1 MTNETQKTIK
11 KQSFVSGALV
21 SSAGVFFAKLI
32 GLLYCIPFNS
42 ILHTSVNVEYYGTT
56 QVLYSY
62 LLNVCQAGFPF
73 AIATLIA
80 RYASREDYKTCLLVK
95 KLSSRLMISMG
106 FAMMMLLIVFSQ
118 PAANAIYSGEGNASD
133 FRFAL
138 VCSAFALFFVPVL
151 SSMRGFYQGLKEMD
165 LYSFSQVLEQLS
177 NAAFTLG
184 ASAIA
189 VYVFGQDRIWAVFLG
204 VLATSVAAITAM
216 FHLKLHDRKRVKEMK
231 ELAAVQET
239 TLDIRARDIL
249 MELLHVSIPFM
260 IIAILGYSDSIINVL
275 FLNKGLE
282 AYGCTPAEIT
292 LISSTINYKAQKL
305 MSIPM
310 VLAPGFSSAIIPHI
324 TSAITK
330 KDFKLVRKNI
340 SQCIDIVLYI
350 ATPVALCLAVFS
362 QPLIAT
368 LFPPEHMSD
377 LPQVAQIL
385 SVFALVAFVD
395 TLQPILTS
403 LLVSCGLRKKS
414 VLIMVIQVI
423 IKFSLSYLMLAN
435 FSYPGLVASTLISTG
450 VCIAMSLYQFRKHF
464 KLRLKYTVR
473 RLLIIAGGCVLL
485 ALSAK
490 LLFSIGLGYTL
501 GDGRAMAFIKMCVSG
516 ILCVIVYFG
525 FTYLFGLPQLLLNLD
540 LKKIAARFKR

>member
-1 MTNETQKTIK
+1 MSEEAK
-11 KQSFVSGALV
+11 KQRKQSLVVGALV
-21 SSAGVFFAKLI
+21 SVAGVFFAKLI
-32 GLLYCIPFNS
+32 GLIYCIPFNT
-42 ILHTSVNVEYYGTT
+42 ILKTSVNVEYYGTT

-80 RYASREDYKTCLLVK
+80 RYMSKEDYKTCLLVK

-106 FAMMMLLIVFSQ
+106 LAMMMLLIVFSK
-118 PAANAIYSGEGNASD
+118 PAAQAIYAGEGNATD

-138 VCSAFALFFVPVL
+138 ICSAFALFFVPVL
-151 SSMRGFYQGLKEMD
+151 SSMRGFYQGLKEMEI
-165 LYSFSQVLEQLS
+165 YSFSQVLEQLT

-189 VYVFGQDRIWAVFLG
+189 VYVFAQDRIWAVFLG
-204 VLATSVAAITAM
+204 VLATSVAAIIAM
-216 FHLKLHDRKRVKEMK
+216 FHLKLNERKKVSEMK
-231 ELAAVQET
+231 ELAKNQE
-239 TLDIRARDIL
+239 IKAQVKGKDIL
-249 MELLHVSIPFM
+249 IELLHVSIPFM

-292 LISSTINYKAQKL
+292 LISSTVNYKAQKL

-330 KDFKLVRKNI
+330 KDYGLVRKNI

-350 ATPVALCLAVFS
+350 AIPVSLCLALFS

-368 LFPPEHMSD
+368 LFPPENLM
-377 LPQVAQIL
+377 QVPEIAKIL
-385 SVFALVAFVD
+385 AAFSLVALVD
-395 TLQPILTS
+395 TIQPILTS

-414 VLIMVIQVI
+414 VWIMFVQVV
-423 IKFSLSYLMLAN
+423 IKFSLSYFMLAY
-435 FSYPGLVASTLISTG
+435 FSYAGLVASTLISVG
-450 VCIAMSLYQFRKHF
+450 ICIAMTLHQFHKNFSLKLTNTLKRLTVIILASLLMSITTWGLF
-464 KLRLKYTVR
+464 KL
-473 RLLIIAGGCVLL
+473 
-485 ALSAK
+485 
-490 LLFSIGLGYTL
+490 GLGYTIV
-501 GDGRAMAFIKMCVSG
+501 DGRILTFIKMCIAGG
-516 ILCVIVYFG
+516 ISVIVYFIV
-525 FTYLFGLPQLLLNLD
+525 TYCFHLPQQLLNLD
-540 LKKIAARFKR
+540 LKKIMQKLKR